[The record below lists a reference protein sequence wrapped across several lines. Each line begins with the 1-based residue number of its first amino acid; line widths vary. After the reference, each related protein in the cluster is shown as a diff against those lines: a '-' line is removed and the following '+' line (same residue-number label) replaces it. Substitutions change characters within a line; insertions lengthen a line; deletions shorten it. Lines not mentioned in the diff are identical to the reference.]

1 MRMGDAPKVNIESI
15 STGAMNLD
23 IALGIGEY
31 LKEELWKFMAQNLQ
45 VKLH

>member
-23 IALGIGEY
+23 IA
-31 LKEELWKFMAQNLQ
+31 
-45 VKLH
+45 